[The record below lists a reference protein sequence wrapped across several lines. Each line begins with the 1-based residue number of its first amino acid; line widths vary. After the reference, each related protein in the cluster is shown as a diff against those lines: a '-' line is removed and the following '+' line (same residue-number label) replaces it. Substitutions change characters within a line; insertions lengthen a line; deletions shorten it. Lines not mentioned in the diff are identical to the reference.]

1 MIGQGLGRLAM
12 AEKLSIP
19 QLQEALENRSIP
31 AYIGV
36 PLLEEKIQIE
46 QRMKAAQM
54 GQMPPPQMTIA
65 DQVMQQANA
74 VEAEMGGGID
84 QLPVNLDPE
93 MAGGGIVAFEVG
105 GNVNSLMSQM
115 TEDEVA
121 LFQQTGQIP
130 MRLQNLQGGLADPGI
145 APEIEETQV
154 TDTVA
159 PGVTAQ
165 STQITERGFAPMD
178 VNKIMQDTETLYGG
192 LYKGA
197 GAAAPKDKMSYVDQA
212 EQFFAKA
219 GVNLDLA
226 AQQAAEIAEQKEAL
240 GKNREDAKNMRIIEA
255 GLAIMAGTSP
265 NAFENIGKGAS
276 KAMQGYASD
285 IKDLQKTE
293 RELADASRKMMQAQ
307 NEIRMGVAGEAS
319 KNYQADVDRYNAA
332 KEKMADRKAS
342 LAEKIMTNEN
352 SRAIVNAQ
360 MRSNLNE
367 TTDIVFA
374 KLVSEGADPN
384 DPATKMK
391 ARAEAYKM
399 QEGARLSGQAGQ
411 DYRAAQDS
419 VDKLL
424 KQITSPEA
432 MEYRR
437 INSEQGSAAAEA
449 YRKQLIDRAL
459 AELNRGAVQSPSAQ
473 PTGTSERVIDFGSI
487 R

>member
-1 MIGQGLGRLAM
+1 MIGQGLGRVAL

-36 PLLEEKIQIE
+36 PLLEEKIQLE
-46 QRMKAAQM
+46 QRMRASQM
-54 GQMPPPQMTIA
+54 GQAAPPQMTIA
-65 DQVMQQANA
+65 DQVMLQADE
-74 VEAEMGGGID
+74 VDGGID
-84 QLPVNLDPE
+84 QLPTNMMPE
-93 MAGGGIVAFEVG
+93 MAGGGIVAFEQG

-115 TEDEVA
+115 TEDEVV

-130 MRLQNLQGGLADPGI
+130 MRLQNLQGGIAMPDPGI
-145 APEIEETQV
+145 APEIEETTV
-154 TDTVA
+154 TDQVA

-165 STQITERGFAPMD
+165 TTQVKERGFAPLD
-178 VNKIMQDTETLYGG
+178 VNKVLQDTETLYGS

-197 GAAAPKDKMSYVDQA
+197 GAPAPKEKLSYVDRA
-212 EQFFAKA
+212 EEFFTKA
-219 GVNLDLA
+219 GVNLNLA
-226 AQQAAEIAEQKEAL
+226 AEQAAQLAQQKEAL
-240 GKNREDAKNMRIIEA
+240 GEDREEAKKMRIIEA
-255 GLAIMAGTSP
+255 GFAILGGTSP
-265 NAFENIGKGAS
+265 NAFENIGKGATQAL
-276 KAMQGYASD
+276 KGYASD

-293 RELADASRKMMQAQ
+293 REMADASRKMMQAQ

-332 KEKMADRKAS
+332 KDKMADRKAS
-342 LAEKIMTNEN
+342 LAEKLMTNAN
-352 SRAIVNAQ
+352 SRAIVEAQ
-360 MRSNLNE
+360 MRSNLSE

-384 DPATKMK
+384 DPATKMA

-411 DYRAAQDS
+411 DYRSAQDS

-437 INSEQGSAAAEA
+437 INSEQGREAAEA
-449 YRKQLIDRAL
+449 YRKRLIDQRL
-459 AELNRGAVQSPSAQ
+459 AELGRGGVQSSGAQ
-473 PTGTSERVIDFGSI
+473 PAGTSERVIDFGSI